1 MDRRLIEVSFPIR
14 EVSEESSREK
24 NIRHGH
30 ISTLHIWWARRPLA
44 ASRATIYAALVKPKD
59 IERQKEFI
67 ASLARWESSLDL
79 NIIEQARKDILKA
92 YEGNIP
98 KVLDP
103 FAGGGSI
110 PLEALRLG
118 CETYAGDY
126 NPVATLIL
134 KCVLEYPQK
143 YGNSNNNNIS
153 GNNSNSSNGNDS
165 NNQLSLNMKVQTR
178 NQLLEDVKKWG
189 KWVLEEARKEIARFY
204 PADEDGSI
212 PIGYIWA
219 RTIPCQNPS
228 CQAEIPLMRQFWLA
242 NNKRKISLYPYVSDK
257 KVNFKIVGTGYEE
270 DIPKGFDPKKGTV
283 SNAVAKCLV
292 CGYTVD
298 DKTTRRLFV
307 NGKSGQRM
315 IAVVLHNPR
324 TGRTYRITTDKD
336 LQIFKEAEKYLE
348 EKRKRLFEEWGFDPV
363 PNEPTPEGGG
373 PGAERAFSVRNFGLN
388 TWGDLFNSRQKLS
401 LITFTE
407 KVKLAYKKMVNGGY
421 DEEYAKVVVS
431 YLALGLSRV
440 SAYMSNL
447 CVHDNTQERT
457 VQIFSR
463 QALPIVWD
471 YSELNPISRAVGSW
485 ESMLLRRILLTIYH
499 LSQILPLKK
508 ENEDKTSSVIQSSA
522 TSLPYPDNYFDAV
535 ITDPPYYDN
544 VPYSYLSD
552 FFYVWLKR
560 TLGDLYPDLLITPLT
575 PKSEEIVAY
584 SNREGGFEGG
594 KRYFEEMLKKA
605 FKEIHRVLKPN
616 GIAVIVYAHKSLAG
630 WEVLINSLLDSGL
643 TVTASWP
650 IHTEMKNRLRAKES
664 ASLISSIYI
673 VARKIQKIPIGFYKD
688 VKDELSKYLNSKL
701 EQLWNEGIAGAD
713 FFISAIGS
721 AIEVFGKYEKVID
734 SEGNQIDT
742 ARLLNDVRKLVT
754 DYTVRQILH
763 DGFAAEITPL
773 TRFYILWRWAYGNN
787 EVEFDEARKLG
798 QSIGLDITQEWNRR
812 GSFISKRKE
821 FIKVLGPKERQEE
834 HLKDSRELIDVLH
847 RVLLLWEKG
856 KNDEII
862 NILTNTEYGKS
873 DVFYRVAQTIS
884 ESIPNNDEKRLLD
897 GFLTGKDRIMRQ
909 IENNISVNTT
919 LDPHINENVSRVNES
934 TDMSNSKSNRRE
946 GRKRIKD
953 DPKQRRLLE

>member
-1 MDRRLIEVSFPIR
+1 
-14 EVSEESSREK
+14 
-24 NIRHGH
+24 
-30 ISTLHIWWARRPLA
+30 
-44 ASRATIYAALVKPKD
+44 
-59 IERQKEFI
+59 
-67 ASLARWESSLDL
+67 
-79 NIIEQARKDILKA
+79 
-92 YEGNIP
+92 
-98 KVLDP
+98 
-103 FAGGGSI
+103 
-110 PLEALRLG
+110 
-118 CETYAGDY
+118 
-126 NPVATLIL
+126 
-134 KCVLEYPQK
+134 
-143 YGNSNNNNIS
+143 
-153 GNNSNSSNGNDS
+153 
-165 NNQLSLNMKVQTR
+165 
-178 NQLLEDVKKWG
+178 
-189 KWVLEEARKEIARFY
+189 
-204 PADEDGSI
+204 
-212 PIGYIWA
+212 
-219 RTIPCQNPS
+219 
-228 CQAEIPLMRQFWLA
+228 MRQFWLA

-283 SNAVAKCLV
+283 SGAVATCLV

-298 DKTTRRLFV
+298 DKTTRRLFA

-315 IAVVLHNPR
+315 IAVVLHNPK
-324 TGRTYRITTDKD
+324 TGKTYRIATDKD

-348 EKRKRLFEEWGFDPV
+348 EKREKLREEWGIDPV
-363 PNEPTPEGGG
+363 PNEDAPGTFSSSGGVG
-373 PGAERAFSVRNFGLN
+373 PRYCFYQY
-388 TWGDLFNSRQKLS
+388 GDYYNSRQKLA

-407 KVKLAYKKMVNGGY
+407 KVKLAYKKMAGEGY
-421 DEEYAKVVVS
+421 DKGYAIAVIT
-431 YLALGLSRV
+431 YLALNFDTFASYLV
-440 SAYMSNL
+440 SLARYRG
-447 CVHDNTQERT
+447 DTQSIERS
-457 VQIFSR
+457 FDR
-463 QALPIVWD
+463 QAIEMVWD
-471 YSELNPISRAVGSW
+471 YGEVNPFGMSRGDWSNILAWMLKVIEHCSHVHSSTAITIQGTASEL
-485 ESMLLRRILLTIYH
+485 
-499 LSQILPLKK
+499 
-508 ENEDKTSSVIQSSA
+508 
-522 TSLPYPDNYFDAV
+522 PYTDNYFDAV

-544 VPYSYLSD
+544 VAYSYLSD

-560 TLGDLYPDLLITPLT
+560 TLGDLYPDLFITPLT

-584 SNREGGFEGG
+584 SDRGG

-616 GIAVIVYAHKSLAG
+616 GIAVIVYAHKSVAG

-650 IHTEMKNRLRAKES
+650 IHTEMKNRLIAQES
-664 ASLISSIYI
+664 AALASSIYI

-701 EQLWNEGIAGAD
+701 EQLWDEGIAGAD

-742 ARLLNDVRKLVT
+742 IRLLNDVRKLVT

-862 NILTNTEYGKS
+862 NILTNTGYGKS

-897 GFLTGKDRIMRQ
+897 GFLAGKDRIMRQ

-919 LDPHINENVSRVNES
+919 LDPHINENVSRVKES
-934 TDMSNSKSNRRE
+934 KDMSNSKSNRRE